1 MFAAV
6 CLRETELSAERLHT
20 RMNRND
26 EPALLTV
33 PEFSRRAG
41 ISRWKTYDLVKKKM
55 LPAVSV
61 GETIM
66 IPAMTVEGLVAKALE
81 NVTKT
86 ED

>member
-1 MFAAV
+1 
-6 CLRETELSAERLHT
+6 
-20 RMNRND
+20 MNRSD

-41 ISRWKTYDLVKKKM
+41 ISRWKTYYLVKKKM

-66 IPAMTVEGLVAKALE
+66 IPAITVDELVAQARK
-81 NVTKT
+81 NVV
-86 ED
+86 EVN